1 MNEIR
6 EAQSDSSDIRELFL
20 KDLNEKEHEGFSAAH
35 AKVLILS
42 TQGDLESDLIG
53 LILLSKGVDY
63 LRINV
68 EDISNNIQITI
79 QGDRDFKITV
89 KNQVVNLSDIQ
100 VVFVRRFD
108 DNNIIFESDTAFI
121 NKFVREQWVHM
132 FKIIKESTSAAR
144 WVSRFDVIERLRY
157 NKAIQLSIAKSIGT
171 FEVPYTLIT
180 NNPTQ
185 ARIFYYNHGGD
196 IVAKCLHHHLIQ
208 IKNNEYMIYTRK
220 VLETDLSKL
229 DDSLAI
235 APCIFQKRI
244 EKKSE
249 LRITVV
255 GEQVFAAKLKLKS
268 MKALEED
275 IHLSNYDD
283 DIDIEPFE
291 LAQNVKNNIL
301 KMMKAFGLEFGCLD
315 FIMDKNDSLIFL
327 EVNPTGDWAYIEDST
342 GLPITEAISKL
353 IMEEKTTA

>member
-20 KDLNEKEHEGFSAAH
+20 KDLNEKEHEGFSAGH

-108 DNNIIFESDTAFI
+108 DNNINFESDTAFI

-144 WVSRFDVIERLRY
+144 WVSRFDVI
-157 NKAIQLSIAKSIGT
+157 
-171 FEVPYTLIT
+171 
-180 NNPTQ
+180 
-185 ARIFYYNHGGD
+185 GG
-196 IVAKCLHHHLIQ
+196 
-208 IKNNEYMIYTRK
+208 
-220 VLETDLSKL
+220 
-229 DDSLAI
+229 
-235 APCIFQKRI
+235 F
-244 EKKSE
+244 
-249 LRITVV
+249 
-255 GEQVFAAKLKLKS
+255 
-268 MKALEED
+268 
-275 IHLSNYDD
+275 
-283 DIDIEPFE
+283 
-291 LAQNVKNNIL
+291 
-301 KMMKAFGLEFGCLD
+301 
-315 FIMDKNDSLIFL
+315 
-327 EVNPTGDWAYIEDST
+327 
-342 GLPITEAISKL
+342 PITKQYSYQLQNLLARLKFL
-353 IMEEKTTA
+353 IRLLQIILRKQEFFTTIMVEI